1 MAVHVEP
8 EQLWLPRFEAASK
21 PTDRLFF
28 AIFPDHVAA
37 QHIAQ
42 VARRLHNKYRLQS
55 EPLQTKRFHVSLCH
69 LGDYFDLPQDVVA
82 RAKEAASSVTVQS
95 FELGF
100 DRAANFSGRHVDP
113 ESRRTHPHVLH
124 ANEGVAEITALQ
136 RALASAI
143 AQAGLSPRVRMN
155 YTPHLTLLYGERRMP
170 EDFIETIRWSVREFV
185 LVHSLLGKTQHVLLG
200 RWPLS
205 GRYPVR
211 SASSP
216 REKTIFVAG

>member
-1 MAVHVEP
+1 MAIHVAP

-28 AIFPDHVAA
+28 AVFPDHVAA

-55 EPLQTKRFHVSLCH
+55 EPLQTKRYHVSLYH
-69 LGDYFDLPQDVVA
+69 LGDYFDLPQDVIA
-82 RAKEAASSVTVQS
+82 RAKAAASSVAVES
-95 FELGF
+95 FDLGF
-100 DRAANFSGRHVDP
+100 DRAANFSGRRVDP
-113 ESRRTHPHVLH
+113 EEQRSHPHVLR
-124 ANEGVAEITALQ
+124 ANDGVAEITAMQ
-136 RALASAI
+136 RALATAI
-143 AQAGLSPRVRMN
+143 AQAGLSARARIS
-155 YTPHLTLLYGERRMP
+155 YTPHLTLLYGEHRIP

-185 LVHSLLGKTQHVLLG
+185 LVHSLLGKTQHVLLA

-216 REKTIFVAG
+216 LEKTISVAG